1 MSRTMKAVEVSRAGG
16 PEVLT
21 LVERPC
27 PVPGPGEVLIRVHAA
42 GVNGHDVHHRHNG
55 THPIEPGETD
65 LPGLEVSGVIEA
77 CGAGVTGWK
86 VGDKTCA
93 LVRGGGYA
101 EYCLARFEHCMPIPP
116 GFTMLQAASLPET
129 CFTVWSNVYVE
140 SALKPGERFLMNG
153 GTSGIGVTAIQ
164 IASALGSEVY
174 ATAGGPDKC
183 ATCESLGAKHTI
195 DYQKQDFAEVLP
207 SLTGGKGIDVI
218 LDIICGDY
226 IPRDV
231 KVLALDGRLAV
242 IGTSRGSDVQLDFT
256 HVMRKRLKLTGSLLR
271 PRSIAYKARL
281 GQELR
286 ERVWPLYASGRIR
299 PVIDSVYP
307 LADAW
312 KSHERLEARAHTGK
326 LLLQM
331 V

>member
-1 MSRTMKAVEVSRAGG
+1 MARMMKAVEVSRAGG

-21 LVERPC
+21 LVERPT
-27 PVPGPGEVLIRVHAA
+27 PAPGSGEVLIRIHAA
-42 GVNGHDVHHRHNG
+42 GINGHDLHHRHNG
-55 THPIEPGETD
+55 SHPIEPGETD
-65 LPGLEVSGVIEA
+65 LPGLEVAGVIEA
-77 CGAGVTGWK
+77 CGPGVSGWH

-116 GFTMLQAASLPET
+116 GFSMVEAASLPET

-140 SALKPGERFLMNG
+140 SGLKPGERFLMNG
-153 GTSGIGVTAIQ
+153 GSSGIGVTAIQ

-174 ATAGGPDKC
+174 ATAGGAEKC
-183 ATCESLGAKHTI
+183 ATCESLGAKRAI
-195 DYQKQDFAEVLP
+195 DYQQEDFAEVLP
-207 SLTGGKGIDVI
+207 AATGGKGIDVI

-226 IPRDV
+226 IPRDI
-231 KVLALDGRLAV
+231 KVLAQDGRLAV
-242 IGTSRGSDVQLDFT
+242 IGTSRGGGVQLDFVQ
-256 HVMRKRLKLTGSLLR
+256 VMRKRLKLTGSLLR
-271 PRSIAYKARL
+271 PRSIAYKARV

-286 ERVWPLYASGRIR
+286 ERVWPLYASRRIR

-307 LADAW
+307 LAEA
-312 KSHERLEARAHTGK
+312 SRAHERLEARAHTGK

>member
-1 MSRTMKAVEVSRAGG
+1 
-16 PEVLT
+16 
-21 LVERPC
+21 
-27 PVPGPGEVLIRVHAA
+27 
-42 GVNGHDVHHRHNG
+42 
-55 THPIEPGETD
+55 
-65 LPGLEVSGVIEA
+65 
-77 CGAGVTGWK
+77 
-86 VGDKTCA
+86 
-93 LVRGGGYA
+93 
-101 EYCLARFEHCMPIPP
+101 
-116 GFTMLQAASLPET
+116 
-129 CFTVWSNVYVE
+129 
-140 SALKPGERFLMNG
+140 MNG

>member
-1 MSRTMKAVEVSRAGG
+1 MARMMKAVEVSRPGG
-16 PEVLT
+16 PEVLVQ
-21 LVERPC
+21 VERAV
-27 PVPGPGEVLIRVHAA
+27 PVPGAGEVLIRVHAA

-55 THPIEPGETD
+55 SHPIEPGETD

-77 CGAGVTGWK
+77 CGPGVTGWK
-86 VGDKTCA
+86 AGDSTCA

-101 EYCLARFEHCMPIPP
+101 EYCLARFEHCMPVPA
-116 GFTMLQAASLPET
+116 GFSLLEAASLPET

-140 SALKPGERFLMNG
+140 SGLKPGERFLMNG

-174 ATAGGPDKC
+174 ATAGGAQKC
-183 ATCESLGAKHTI
+183 ATCVSLGAKLAI
-195 DYQKQDFAEVLP
+195 DYQREDFAEALP
-207 SLTGGKGIDVI
+207 AATGGKGIDVI

-226 IPRDV
+226 IARDL
-231 KVLALDGRLAV
+231 KVLAQDGRLAV
-242 IGTSRGSDVQLDFT
+242 IGTSRGTDVQLDFT
-256 HVMRKRLKLTGSLLR
+256 QVMRKRLKLTGSLLR

-299 PVIDSVYP
+299 TVIDSVYP
-307 LADAW
+307 LAEAF
-312 KSHERLEARAHTGK
+312 KAHERLESRAHTGK

>member
-1 MSRTMKAVEVSRAGG
+1 
-16 PEVLT
+16 
-21 LVERPC
+21 
-27 PVPGPGEVLIRVHAA
+27 VPGPGEVLIRVHAA

-55 THPIEPGETD
+55 SHPIEPGETD

-231 KVLALDGRLAV
+231 KVLAIDGRLAV

-271 PRSIAYKARL
+271 PRSIAYKTHLA
-281 GQELR
+281 QALR
-286 ERVWPLYASGRIR
+286 QRVWPLIEQGAVL
-299 PVIDSVYP
+299 PVIYRVFDA
-307 LADAW
+307 ADA
-312 KSHERLEARAHTGK
+312 AQAHALMESSAHVGK
-326 LLLQM
+326 IVLRWS
-331 V
+331 